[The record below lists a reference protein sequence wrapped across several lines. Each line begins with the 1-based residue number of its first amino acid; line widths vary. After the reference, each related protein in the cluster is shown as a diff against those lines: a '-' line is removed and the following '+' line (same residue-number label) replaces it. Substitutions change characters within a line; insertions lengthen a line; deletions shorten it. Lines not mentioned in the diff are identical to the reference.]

1 MLPDKEYT
9 RAVQAYRDV
18 AELVQRVHDG
28 MAIFDSRIADLLTKT
43 LAHDP
48 AALEDGRFAEWDFHR
63 RRCNGWRYLSE
74 QPQYGLRDFQQHAQA
89 LLAELERQP

>member
-1 MLPDKEYT
+1 MLPNKEFT

-18 AELVQRVHDG
+18 TELEQRVHDG

-48 AALEDGRFAEWDFHR
+48 AALEDGRFAVWDAMR
-63 RRCNGWRYLSE
+63 RKCNGWRYLSE
-74 QPQYGLRDFQQHAQA
+74 QPQYGLRDFQQHAPA
-89 LLAELERQP
+89 LLAELEVKP

>member
-1 MLPDKEYT
+1 MLPNKEFT

-18 AELVQRVHDG
+18 TELVQRVHDG

-43 LAHDP
+43 LARDP
-48 AALEDGRFAEWDFHR
+48 AALEDGRFAVWDAMR
-63 RRCNGWRYLSE
+63 RNCNGWRYLSG
-74 QPQYGLRDFQQHAQA
+74 QPQYGLRDFLQYAPA